1 MRFISA
7 VLTKDSIEFLKSNF
21 KILYAVDQLKS
32 DQYLHH
38 VTLAYKPNKFEEAEI
53 KLWDIDGTCKIILKE
68 MVSNSEIEN
77 QAITVDVVNSKGEK
91 LDSEGRIFHI
101 TVSTGNKPPVTSN
114 DLLKNRSTA
123 DIESINKVI
132 LDATISYL

>member
-1 MRFISA
+1 MRMIFA

-21 KILYAVDQLKS
+21 KILFAVDQLKP

-53 KLWDIDGTCKIILKE
+53 QMWDLDGTCKIILKE

-91 LDSEGRIFHI
+91 LETDKILHI

-114 DLLKNRSTA
+114 DLLRNRSTA
-123 DIESINKVI
+123 DIESINRVT
-132 LDATISYL
+132 LDATIQYL

>member
-1 MRFISA
+1 MRMISA
-7 VLTKDSIEFLKSNF
+7 ILTPSSVEFLKRNF
-21 KILYAVDQLKS
+21 KILFAVDQLKP

-38 VTLAYKPNKFEEAEI
+38 VTLAYKPNKFEESEI
-53 KLWDIDGTCKIILKE
+53 QLWYIDGTCKIILKE

-91 LDSEGRIFHI
+91 LETDKIFHI
-101 TVSTGNKPPVTSN
+101 TVSTGNKPPATSN

-123 DIESINKVI
+123 DIETINKVT
-132 LDATISYL
+132 LDANIQYL